1 LAFTPG
7 GLLLRDAPDILSEDL
22 DWRGGYERVLT
33 AMAGGAR
40 RRSRIAGR
48 AQQRIDHTLDRL
60 RRAGYVRV
68 VRSLGSDGSPDPMY
82 EIADDYLAFW
92 FAVLRDDADLIE
104 GGQGAAIQLRSQ
116 ERWQTHIARV
126 FEAAARDHV
135 QRQVAAGTFP
145 PDTIVGRWWRD
156 ETAEVDVLGLAPGG
170 PVLLGECRWQAKPV
184 TERDLAALR
193 RKAAYLPP
201 ATSGMTYAFWSRGGM
216 DPALANHPDV
226 RSFTPADILL
236 TSDPG

>member
-1 LAFTPG
+1 MRRTSCPTTLTGAVVTNAYSP
-7 GLLLRDAPDILSEDL
+7 RWPAAYADAP
-22 DWRGGYERVLT
+22 
-33 AMAGGAR
+33 A
-40 RRSRIAGR
+40 
-48 AQQRIDHTLDRL
+48 
-60 RRAGYVRV
+60 
-68 VRSLGSDGSPDPMY
+68 SLGGHSSASTTHLIVYAERATSGWFDRWAGDGSPDPIY

-92 FAVLRDDADLIE
+92 FGVLRDDADLIE

-116 ERWQTHIARV
+116 GRWQTHVARV
-126 FEAAARDHV
+126 FEAAVRDHV
-135 QRQVAAGTFP
+135 QRQVAAGTLP
-145 PDTIVGRWWRD
+145 ADTIVGRWWRD
-156 ETAEVDVLGLAPGG
+156 ETAEVDVLGLATSG

-201 ATSGMTYAFWSRGGM
+201 ATSAMTYAFWSRGGI